1 METRSPGGDHV
12 LGDVLDPRVA
22 WSEGWANF
30 FSAVV
35 RNDPV
40 YRDSLG
46 QDGTTV
52 LEYDLEVNSP
62 AGDQPGYHSE
72 FSVHSI
78 LWDLFDGTDDA
89 GDVFQLPFTTIWSAF
104 RSLALDNFVYLPTFL
119 DRLAAL
125 DQGATSILDQIVR
138 LRAVDF
144 SSANDSSVSNPFPR
158 ILPGT
163 APVTGE
169 VDSLSRERDNL
180 AQSAHLYSFDVDG
193 GAVSIRLDVAGFGP
207 GQNPNVNDLDLFL
220 MDSAGRV
227 IAHSDRGL
235 NGQSELIST
244 FLPAGRYVI
253 EIRSFY
259 TRGET
264 GELVFNSGAYRL
276 IVRVP

>member
-1 METRSPGGDHV
+1 M
-12 LGDVLDPRVA
+12 
-22 WSEGWANF
+22 
-30 FSAVV
+30 

-46 QDGTTV
+46 LDGATV
-52 LEYDLEVNSP
+52 LEHDLEVNSP
-62 AGDQPGYHSE
+62 AGDQPGYWSE

-104 RSLALDNFVYLPTFL
+104 RSLAPDSFVYLPTFL

-125 DQGATSILDQIVR
+125 NPGATSILDQIVR
-138 LRAVDF
+138 LRAIDF
-144 SSANDSSVSNPFPR
+144 SSANDPSVSNPFPR
-158 ILPGT
+158 ILPGN
-163 APVTGE
+163 VSVSGE

-193 GAVSIRLDVAGFGP
+193 GAVSIRLDVTGLGP
-207 GQNPNVNDLDLFL
+207 GQNPNANDLDLFL
-220 MDSAGRV
+220 MDVAGRL
-227 IAHSDRGL
+227 ISRSDRGL
-235 NGQSELIST
+235 NRQSELISI
-244 FLPAGRYVI
+244 FLPAGRYVV

-259 TRGET
+259 TRAET

-276 IVRVP
+276 IVKVP